1 MSGEKKPITHNSI
14 MDISQKPPLSI
25 DYSGSQNEQSKRN
38 IYLAKVGVLI
48 ILTFGSAF
56 LLGQYLSYSFYQNV
70 LSLPTIAVPLVTTF
84 AVFLT
89 FFFHSVLFVRKK
101 NLLALMAIGS
111 WACIAVNFFDL
122 ANPPLLV
129 GIALCLLLFLY
140 TAFSVKN
147 ELQTHIKIRFVY
159 SLNNVTTKIVLAIAI
174 LLAATLYGTFASK
187 ELDENNF
194 LLPKSVFV
202 KVVPVLQTALRNVLG
217 DIDFNKPLRQTAEEQ
232 VDKAIVEQ
240 VGEGKASFVPPAQRQ
255 QLIDTYV
262 TEMQNGFYNMFGVE
276 IDETKP
282 LSDALYDALLYKF
295 NTADPGIK
303 STALLIL
310 AILFI
315 LSIQALAIVIRIVLI
330 PVAFLV
336 YEILLRTKF
345 AHIVYENATKEIVTL

>member
-1 MSGEKKPITHNSI
+1 MGEA
-14 MDISQKPPLSI
+14 Q
-25 DYSGSQNEQSKRN
+25 
-38 IYLAKVGVLI
+38 A
-48 ILTFGSAF
+48 
-56 LLGQYLSYSFYQNV
+56 
-70 LSLPTIAVPLVTTF
+70 SL
-84 AVFLT
+84 
-89 FFFHSVLFVRKK
+89 
-101 NLLALMAIGS
+101 
-111 WACIAVNFFDL
+111 
-122 ANPPLLV
+122 
-129 GIALCLLLFLY
+129 
-140 TAFSVKN
+140 
-147 ELQTHIKIRFVY
+147 
-159 SLNNVTTKIVLAIAI
+159 
-174 LLAATLYGTFASK
+174 
-187 ELDENNF
+187 
-194 LLPKSVFV
+194 
-202 KVVPVLQTALRNVLG
+202 
-217 DIDFNKPLRQTAEEQ
+217 
-232 VDKAIVEQ
+232 
-240 VGEGKASFVPPAQRQ
+240 VPPAQRQ